1 MINLRDSYDPKLSFD
16 KDIQL
21 INISKV
27 VSLNINGV
35 YVSGVMTNFPLY
47 SSSSPSISS
56 SASVS
61 ISPSLSISPSP
72 SISEPKLR
80 AKIIKRKPTIF
91 RKSDLPFFILDAIL
105 IIPIIAGVLKLLI

>member
-47 SSSSPSISS
+47 SSST
-56 SASVS
+56 
-61 ISPSLSISPSP
+61 SPSLSISPSP

-91 RKSDLPFFILDAIL
+91 RKSDLPFFILNAIL